1 MYSITPD
8 GRYFLVNI
16 RLWRCSNPSLPDEER
31 QKLVNEL
38 MRARRDVKQAKS
50 DLDDNT
56 RKSAREAVNIAKI
69 ALGERGPVWWTDDS
83 PDYNRHKVTNTPYAD
98 WYKSLKS

>member
-1 MYSITPD
+1 MYPTTPD
-8 GRYFLVNI
+8 GRYFLVNK
-16 RLWRCSNPSLPDEER
+16 RLWRCSNPSLSDEER

-50 DLDDNT
+50 EQDEKALKT
-56 RKSAREAVNIAKI
+56 ARDAVSTAKV

-83 PDYNRHKVTNTPYAD
+83 PDYNQRIVMRTPYAQ
-98 WYKSLKS
+98 WYQSLYS